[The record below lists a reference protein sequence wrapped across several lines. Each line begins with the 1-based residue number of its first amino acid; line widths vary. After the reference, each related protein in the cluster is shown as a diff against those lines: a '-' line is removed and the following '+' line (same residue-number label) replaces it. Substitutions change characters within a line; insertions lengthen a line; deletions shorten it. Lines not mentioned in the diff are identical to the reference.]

1 MSNQTPP
8 RQMFPDSRF
17 VLGMFSPIL
26 GVFFCVCVYFTDG
39 WQPST
44 LTDKIGKFA
53 VQDILFTFI
62 TLCGVGFIASVVG
75 PQRIQPLIH
84 RVGGKA
90 ARAGLA
96 LILGT
101 VVYIIYYCLVS

>member
-1 MSNQTPP
+1 MSDQIPP

-17 VLGMFSPIL
+17 VLGLFSPIL
-26 GVFFCVCVYFTDG
+26 GVFFGVCAYFTDV

-44 LTDKIGKFA
+44 LPDKVGKFA

-62 TLCGVGFIASVVG
+62 TLCGVGFIASVIG
-75 PQRIQPLIH
+75 PQRVQPLIH

-90 ARAGLA
+90 AIAGVV

-101 VVYIIYYCLVS
+101 AIYIIYYCLVS